1 MCLARLRIGYS
12 YSIDNIPSQI
22 SEMASGIIT
31 LHTDIP
37 LDGNCLAT
45 YSLLCFCIS
54 MVTDPPI
61 KHQWLLASLDQSNT
75 GCRSLAANPL
85 ILRSQALDPGI
96 LLRISGIPAAAA
108 ARSRHGA

>member
-37 LDGNCLAT
+37 LDGNCLAS
-45 YSLLCFCIS
+45 YIRVFSAMFL
-54 MVTDPPI
+54 
-61 KHQWLLASLDQSNT
+61 HQY
-75 GCRSLAANPL
+75 GRVIL
-85 ILRSQALDPGI
+85 ILQKLPFVAIFSL
-96 LLRISGIPAAAA
+96 SVW
-108 ARSRHGA
+108 